1 MSSNPLLQNTTFPHF
16 NAIEPRHVEEA
27 VAQLI
32 KLAEE
37 QLKQIEELPED
48 SFDALYTHLDTI
60 SLHKQRIWMPIVHLQ
75 SVSDSD
81 ALRAAFN
88 KVLPQVVKL
97 ELQLDQNETIYRKLH
112 ALAERKNLTD
122 VQRRIVD
129 LRLRR
134 MDLEG
139 VSLRGEAK
147 KRFNAISQEL
157 SQLSEQFAN
166 NDLDA
171 VKKYQLVLD
180 KQEDIAGLPAGTLQL
195 AAQAYR
201 QTFAREAS
209 AAAGP
214 WLITLEQP
222 SFVPFMEYST
232 RRDLRERLYRAQIA
246 RAAHPPHDNSALIN
260 KILRLRKEAAA
271 ILRFPNFAAMNLSTK
286 MAGNPEAVKKLLDEL
301 QGVCHPK
308 GKEEHAELTAYAHEH
323 GFDGTLQQWDVAYW
337 ARRMKEE
344 RFDLDKEK
352 LRRYFPLPK
361 VLEGMFTLAHKL
373 FGIRVQRDDAAVARW
388 HEDVSFYRVYGETG
402 EQIAAFF
409 LDPYSRPQSKR
420 GGAWMNRAVSR
431 RRTADGLELPACY
444 IVCNFTPPL
453 GDEPAMLDFYEVIT
467 LFHEFGHGL
476 HNMLTTMDYA
486 AVAGGNGVEWDA
498 IELPSQ
504 FMENFCYLD
513 SVIKDISAHVDSGE
527 SLPATMLTQLQKSK
541 NFRVASAML
550 RQLSFSRTDLQLH
563 ENFDPDGTDDPFALM
578 RRVMAE
584 TQILPPL
591 AEDRFLC
598 SFAHIFA
605 GGYAAGYY
613 SYKWAEVLSADAFA
627 LFKEHGLND
636 EQLRNNG
643 RHYRDTILAPGG
655 SAHPAELFKR
665 LRGRPPRT
673 VALLEDCEL
682 V

>member
-1 MSSNPLLQNTTFPHF
+1 MSSNPLLQNSPLPRFDE
-16 NAIEPRHVEEA
+16 IEPSHVEAAIAHLVVLVQDE
-27 VAQLI
+27 
-32 KLAEE
+32 
-37 QLKQIEELPED
+37 LKQIENSAD
-48 SFDALYTHLDTI
+48 GSFDELYTHLDAI
-60 SLHKQRIWMPIVHLQ
+60 SLHKQRIWSPIAHLQ
-75 SVSDSD
+75 SVSNSEE
-81 ALRAAFN
+81 LRQAFH
-88 KVLPQVVKL
+88 KVLPQVVTL
-97 ELQLDQNETIYRKLH
+97 ELQLGQNATIYRKLH
-112 ALAERKNLTD
+112 KLAESKDLTA

-134 MDLEG
+134 MDLDG
-139 VSLRGEAK
+139 VSLKGDK
-147 KRFNAISQEL
+147 KQRFNAISQEL

-180 KQEDIAGLPAGTLQL
+180 QQEEVAGLPQGALQL
-195 AAQAYR
+195 AAQAYSKAFK
-201 QTFAREAS
+201 QEVS
-209 AAAGP
+209 AETGP

-232 RRDLRERLYRAQIA
+232 RRDLREQLYRAQIA
-246 RAAHPPHDNSALIN
+246 RAAHAPHDNTALIDR
-260 KILRLRKEAAA
+260 ILRLRKEAAA
-271 ILRFPNFAAMNLSTK
+271 ILRFPNYATMNLSTK
-286 MAGNPEAVKKLLDEL
+286 MAGKPEAVQELLDEL
-301 QGVCHPK
+301 QRVCHPK

-323 GFDGTLQQWDVAYW
+323 GFAGELKQWDVYYW

-344 RFDLDKEK
+344 RFELDKEK

-361 VLEGMFTLAHKL
+361 VLEGMFALANKL
-373 FGIRVQRDDAAVARW
+373 FGITVQRDDNAVPRW
-388 HEDVSFYRVYGETG
+388 HEDVSFYQLYDESG
-402 EQIAAFF
+402 EQVAAFF
-409 LDPYSRPQSKR
+409 LDPYSRPQSKM

-431 RRTADGLELPACY
+431 RRSRAGLELPTCY

-453 GDEPAMLDFYEVIT
+453 ADQPAMLDFYEVVT

-504 FMENFCYLD
+504 FMENFCYLG
-513 SVIKDISAHVDSGE
+513 SVIEDISAHVETGE
-527 SLPATMLTQLQKSK
+527 TLPASMLTQLQKSK
-541 NFRVASAML
+541 NYRIASAIL
-550 RQLSFSRTDLQLH
+550 RQLSFARTDMQLH
-563 ENFDPDGTDDPFALM
+563 ETFNPDGTDDPFALM
-578 RRVMAE
+578 RRVMSE

-591 AEDRFLC
+591 PEDRFLC
-598 SFAHIFA
+598 SFSHIFA

-627 LFKEHGLND
+627 LFKEQGFSD
-636 EQLRNNG
+636 AQLRSNG
-643 RHYRDTILAPGG
+643 CHYRDSILAPGG
-655 SAHPAELFKR
+655 SAHPAELFQR

-673 VALLEDCEL
+673 QALLEDCGL

>member
-1 MSSNPLLQNTTFPHF
+1 MPSNPLLQNAAFPHF
-16 NAIEPRHVEEA
+16 DAIKPSHVEA
-27 VAQLI
+27 AIARLVALVQETLQQL
-32 KLAEE
+32 
-37 QLKQIEELPED
+37 ED
-48 SFDALYTHLDTI
+48 SPDGSFDQLYTHLDTI
-60 SLHKQRIWMPIVHLQ
+60 SLHKQRIWLPIAHLQ
-75 SVSDSD
+75 SVSNSEE
-81 ALRAAFN
+81 LRVVFHQ
-88 KVLPQVVKL
+88 VLPQVVQL
-97 ELQLDQNETIYRKLH
+97 ELQLGQNETIYRKLH
-112 ALAERKNLTD
+112 KLAESKDLTA

-139 VSLRGEAK
+139 VSLQGEK
-147 KRFNAISQEL
+147 QKRFNVISQEL

-171 VKKYQLVLD
+171 VKKYQLVLRQ
-180 KQEDIAGLPAGTLQL
+180 QEDLSGLPPGARQL
-195 AAQAYR
+195 AAQAYH
-201 QTFAREAS
+201 QAVKQEVS
-209 AAAGP
+209 AETGP

-222 SFVPFMEYST
+222 SFLPFMEYSE
-232 RRDLRERLYRAQIA
+232 RRDLRARLYRAQIA
-246 RAAHPPHDNSALIN
+246 RAAHAPHDNTELIN
-260 KILRLRKEAAA
+260 KILRLRREAAD
-271 ILRFPNFAAMNLSTK
+271 ILRFPNFATMNLSTK
-286 MAGNPEAVKKLLDEL
+286 MAGKPEAVQELLDAL
-301 QGVCHPK
+301 QRVCHPP
-308 GKEEHAELTAYAHEH
+308 GKEEHAELTAYAQEH
-323 GFDGTLQQWDVAYW
+323 GFDGALQQWDVAYW

-344 RFDLDKEK
+344 RFDLDKEQ

-361 VLEGMFTLAHKL
+361 VLEGMFTLANKL
-373 FGIRVQRDDAAVARW
+373 FGITVQRDDAAVPRW
-388 HEDVSFYRVYGETG
+388 HQDVSFYQVYSEDG

-409 LDPYSRPQSKR
+409 LDPYSRPQSKM

-431 RRTADGLELPACY
+431 RRATDGLELPACY

-453 GDEPAMLDFYEVIT
+453 GDQPALLDFYEVIT

-504 FMENFCYLD
+504 FMENFCYLE

-527 SLPATMLTQLQKSK
+527 TLPPAMLAQLQNSK
-541 NFRVASAML
+541 NFRVASAVL
-550 RQLSFSRTDLQLH
+550 RQLSLSRTDLQLH
-563 ENFDPDGTDDPFALM
+563 ETFDPDGTDDPFALM
-578 RRVMAE
+578 QRVAAE

-598 SFAHIFA
+598 SFSHIFA

-627 LFKEHGLND
+627 LFKEQGFSD
-636 EQLRNNG
+636 AQLRSNG
-643 RHYRDTILAPGG
+643 CHYRDSILAPGG
-655 SAHPAELFKR
+655 SVHPAELFQR

-673 VALLEDCEL
+673 AALLEDYGL
-682 V
+682 A